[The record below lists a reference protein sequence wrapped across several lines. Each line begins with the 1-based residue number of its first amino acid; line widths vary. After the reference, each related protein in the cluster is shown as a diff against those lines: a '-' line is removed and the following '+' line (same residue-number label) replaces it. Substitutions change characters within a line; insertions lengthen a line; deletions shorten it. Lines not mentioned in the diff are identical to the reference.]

1 MSLKLTEELRVMT
14 MKNDAKFEEELTC
27 RVLELICAFRNS
39 MKMQMQCEKFILLW
53 T

>member
-1 MSLKLTEELRVMT
+1 MRLKFTEGLCIMR

-27 RVLELICAFRNS
+27 RFKIDMGNLINFDS
-39 MKMQMQCEKFILLW
+39 S

>member
-1 MSLKLTEELRVMT
+1 MRLKFTDELSVMT

-27 RVLELICAFRNS
+27 NFKIDMRNFTNFDPS
-39 MKMQMQCEKFILLW
+39 

>member
-1 MSLKLTEELRVMT
+1 MSLKFTEELRVMT

-27 RVLELICAFRNS
+27 RFKTDMRNLINFDPR
-39 MKMQMQCEKFILLW
+39 